1 MSDDGYM
8 RRGKSQ
14 VLFNYLPGNTFDYT
28 GGSGIHKVESIDG
41 IERSDLDVEYLGQ
54 QVLNKIHAWRE
65 GNGYGAIGFPEYPDS
80 FQLVEPREVET
91 SLFPLMLRCTI
102 CERIHSYDDT
112 DELAQYNRSLD
123 CTHPDCGGELQQ
135 HQFVFVH
142 ECGEIRTPSP
152 GHCDGCGNHDHWKFE
167 SYGSQRFRNAE
178 WRCLYCGSTND
189 IDSWCSCDLQNSRMQ
204 LAVHRASSTYQ
215 LHHLTVID
223 IGSGS
228 TANAA
233 DPQFAKAVMARYLG
247 ISSDP
252 IEEIE
257 LDARQVSDE
266 REEKEWQ
273 LEQYRQM
280 YERSGASEI
289 EGEIERLETEL
300 EELDDVDDPVGDQV
314 TSRVPF
320 LDVDRRVDD
329 HHHQAIYDVYQYL
342 NADVELDRRTARELI
357 LEAGTDNPQSRQRRR
372 LRADRV
378 DEQLEDLGLT
388 EAAFIEDFPITNVVF
403 GFTRINREPS
413 DSRLI
418 AFTESQVDS
427 SGDGTPLFADTV
439 ETEAV
444 QFGLDPTRVMRWLLS
459 NSRLEDELA
468 ASLRKDIVKSTFPTD
483 RAIPTLDDW
492 DAAAV
497 GRWLATAD
505 AEPADTE
512 PLGNWEESD
521 VRAWLISN
529 VGEIPIFETIPLDE
543 DDGPGA
549 ITYFLYHLIHSYS
562 HLILKHATQLSGM
575 SRTSLAEFLLPWSL
589 SFVIYSNQRTDFN
602 IGGLYTLVEA
612 SLRDLLDELERRGND
627 CVYDPVCSRDGSAC
641 HSCMYLSE
649 VSCTHFNRN
658 LGRDF
663 IYGSKTVADRNLNG
677 YLNVASDE

>member
-41 IERSDLDVEYLGQ
+41 VERSDLNIEYLGQ

-80 FQLVEPREVET
+80 FQIVEPREVET
-91 SLFPLMLRCTI
+91 SLFPLMFRCTT

-112 DELAQYNRSLD
+112 DELARYNRTLD
-123 CTHPDCGGELQQ
+123 CTHSNCGGELQQ

-142 ECGEIRTPSP
+142 ECGEIRTPNP
-152 GHCDGCGNHDHWKFE
+152 ERCDGCGNYDHWKFE
-167 SYGSQRFRNAE
+167 SYGSQRFRNTE
-178 WRCLYCGSTND
+178 WRCLNCGNRKD
-189 IDSWCSCDLQNSRMQ
+189 INSWCSCDLQNSRMQ
-204 LAVHRASSTYQ
+204 LAVHRASSAYQ

-233 DPQFAKAVMARYLG
+233 DPQFAKAVMARYLD

-257 LDARQVSDE
+257 LDARQVSEE
-266 REEKEWQ
+266 REEKDWQ
-273 LEQYRQM
+273 LKQYRQM

-289 EGEIERLETEL
+289 KGEIERLEAEL
-300 EELDDVDDPVGDQV
+300 EELNDVADPIGDQV

-320 LDVDRRVDD
+320 LDEDRRVDD
-329 HHHQAIYDVYQYL
+329 HYHQAIYDVYQYL
-342 NADVELDRRTARELI
+342 NADVELNCRTARELI
-357 LEAGTDNPQSRQRRR
+357 LEAGADNPQSRQRRQ

-378 DEQLEDLGLT
+378 DKQLKALGLT

-403 GFTRINREPS
+403 GYTRINREPN

-439 ETEAV
+439 ETEAI
-444 QFGLDPTRVMRWLLS
+444 QFGLDPTRVMHWLLS
-459 NSRLEDELA
+459 NSRLNDELT
-468 ASLRKDIVKSTFPTD
+468 ASLREDIVESTLPAD
-483 RAIPTLDDW
+483 RAIPTLEDW
-492 DAAAV
+492 DAATV
-497 GRWLATAD
+497 DRWLATTD

-512 PLGNWEESD
+512 PLGNWEEAD
-521 VRAWLISN
+521 VRAWLVSN
-529 VGEIPIFETIPLDE
+529 VGEIPTFETIPLNE
-543 DDGPGA
+543 DDGPGT

-575 SRTSLAEFLLPWSL
+575 SRTSLAEFLLPRSL

-612 SLRDLLDELERRGND
+612 SLRDLLDELKRHGND

-663 IYGSKTVADRNLNG
+663 VYGSKTVADRNLNG
-677 YLNVASDE
+677 YLNIASEE